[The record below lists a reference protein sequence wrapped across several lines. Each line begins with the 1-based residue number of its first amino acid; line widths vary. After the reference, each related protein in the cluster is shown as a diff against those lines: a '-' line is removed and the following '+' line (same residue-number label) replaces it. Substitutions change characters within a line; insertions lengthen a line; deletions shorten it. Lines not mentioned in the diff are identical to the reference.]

1 MRSELT
7 TLEKIDAYLSGNLP
21 PDEKAAFENQ
31 LNSDPQLKAQVEQ
44 QQELIRAVNRKALRT
59 QIAAVAAGAA
69 GGGATSGGF
78 SNLFLGISGGIV
90 VGITTAA
97 VIYFNG
103 GDEPVTTENEQIV
116 MNTPV
121 IDEIDSVQTDTYI
134 ESEDGLIKEE
144 PETIFSS
151 VNNYEEEDEDRMN
164 VTVHFQSR
172 GEGAQ
177 VDYSNTRN
185 GALVEEDNQNS
196 EINIEIDE
204 NEVIDH
210 ARRASFPGGNLA
222 MKNFMDKN
230 LRYPKSA
237 QDKSIEAVVRCDF
250 HVTADGLI
258 TEIDA
263 KCIQMCEKDG
273 MPFNDVR
280 LLMNKRLVNSF
291 IGNATHVL
299 RTMPEW
305 EPAKNSQG
313 NPIISTQRMYFN
325 YDMERGCLVYQ
336 LDDEDM

>member
-7 TLEKIDAYLSGNLP
+7 TLEKIDAYLSGNLS
-21 PDEKAAFENQ
+21 PDEKATFENE
-31 LNSDPQLKAQVEQ
+31 LNSDPQLKVQLEQ
-44 QQELIRAVNRKALRT
+44 QQELIRAVNRKALRA

-78 SNLFLGISGGIV
+78 SNLFLGISGGVV

-103 GDEPVTTENEQIV
+103 GGEPVVTENEQVVIS
-116 MNTPV
+116 TPV
-121 IDEIDSVQTDTYI
+121 NNQIDSVQTDTYI
-134 ESEDGLIKEE
+134 ESEEELIKEE

-151 VNNYEEEDEDRMN
+151 VNSYEEEDEDRMN

-172 GEGAQ
+172 GEETRA
-177 VDYSNTRN
+177 DYSNNRN
-185 GALVEEDNQNS
+185 EALIEEENLNS
-196 EINIEIDE
+196 EINVEIDE
-204 NEVIDH
+204 NEVINH
-210 ARRASFPGGNLA
+210 ACRASFPGGNLA

-237 QDKSIEAVVRCDF
+237 QNKSIEAVVRCDF

-280 LLMNKRLVNSF
+280 LLMNKKLVNSF
-291 IGNATHVL
+291 VGNATHVL

-313 NPIISTQRMYFN
+313 NPIISNQRMYFN

-336 LDDEDM
+336 LDD

>member
-7 TLEKIDAYLSGNLP
+7 TLEKIDAYLSGNLS
-21 PDEKAAFENQ
+21 PDEKTAFENE
-31 LNSDPQLKAQVEQ
+31 LNNNPDLKNQVEQ

-59 QIAAVAAGAA
+59 QIASVAAGAA
-69 GGGATSGGF
+69 GGGASSGGF

-90 VGITTAA
+90 VGITSAA

-103 GDEPVTTENEQIV
+103 DDESETITEDPIV

-121 IDEIDSVQTDTYI
+121 VANIDSVKTDTYM
-134 ESEDGLIKEE
+134 EAGEGLIKEE

-151 VNNYEEEDEDRMN
+151 FNTYEDEEDEDRMN

-172 GEGAQ
+172 GEGVQ
-177 VDYSNTRN
+177 VDYGNNENATVTEVDEGSDIE
-185 GALVEEDNQNS
+185 V
-196 EINIEIDE
+196 EIDE
-204 NEVIDH
+204 NEVINH
-210 ARRASFPGGNLA
+210 ASRASFPGGNLA
-222 MKNFMDKN
+222 MKKFMDKN

-237 QDKSIEAVVRCDF
+237 KDKSIEAVVRCDF

-263 KCIQMCEKDG
+263 RCIQMCEKDG

-280 LLMNKRLVNSF
+280 MLMNKRLLNSF

-313 NPIISTQRMYFN
+313 NPIISAQRMYFN
-325 YDMERGCLVYQ
+325 YDLDRGCLVYQ
-336 LDDEDM
+336 LDEEDF